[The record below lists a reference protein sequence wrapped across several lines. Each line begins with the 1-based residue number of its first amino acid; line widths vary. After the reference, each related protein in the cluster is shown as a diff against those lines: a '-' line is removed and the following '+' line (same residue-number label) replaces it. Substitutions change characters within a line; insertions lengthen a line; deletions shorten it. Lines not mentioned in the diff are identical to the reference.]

1 MAGGGVAA
9 LGVHTERAAQ
19 YKGRM
24 TLAVAMTC
32 LVAAVGGAIFGYD
45 IGISGTHASLL
56 PPPPRS
62 PQFSAMHGR
71 IAAGPRLRAIILAA
85 SLAGIGFVGRARAAP
100 ATSPA
105 TSGPRRRSGGRCPS
119 LSLRQQFGTDH
130 AVHAS
135 APVAAQPFWISR
147 RLERTRPDDLG
158 LGRRTGTLGGRNEA
172 AGKATR
178 GRSKALQSELAAGGV
193 VPASPPVSFRCA
205 PISCWSLSQCRDIHI
220 IPYQSIQ
227 YTRSVLPA
235 CPII

>member
-1 MAGGGVAA
+1 LLVARARHRPLAQRRRALGGG
-9 LGVHTERAAQ
+9 Q
-19 YKGRM
+19 
-24 TLAVAMTC
+24 
-32 LVAAVGGAIFGYD
+32 VGGARLSR
-45 IGISGTHASLL
+45 SGS
-56 PPPPRS
+56 
-62 PQFSAMHGR
+62 
-71 IAAGPRLRAIILAA
+71 
-85 SLAGIGFVGRARAAP
+85 SLAR
-100 ATSPA
+100 T
-105 TSGPRRRSGGRCPS
+105 T
-119 LSLRQQFGTDH
+119 
-130 AVHAS
+130 HAS